1 MGRNEFS
8 ATGAGGADRSR
19 RGGTLAV
26 AVAALLLGGCFGGA
40 AVPDQLLPL
49 TPAEARPAA
58 TPQSAAPGQAITV
71 VEPTVPQ
78 ALRTTRVPVYV
89 SETAIQYL
97 EDAVWVENP
106 GALFGRLV
114 GETISART
122 GRVVLDPSQFTH
134 DPGVQ
139 LTGQLQRLGLDP
151 IAMEAVIVYDATIAR
166 GAAGVSTNRFEA
178 RVGVAEATP
187 EAVAPAL
194 NQAANQVAEQV
205 AAWVGQ

>member
-1 MGRNEFS
+1 MRLKLPFALAGLLALS
-8 ATGAGGADRSR
+8 A
-19 RGGTLAV
+19 
-26 AVAALLLGGCFGGA
+26 CFGGA
-40 AVPDQLLPL
+40 SVPDQLLTL
-49 TPAEARPAA
+49 TPAETRQA
-58 TPQSAAPGQAITV
+58 AAPRTAGAGEAITV

-97 EDAVWVENP
+97 EDAQWVENP

-114 GETISART
+114 GETIAART

-139 LTGQLQRLGLDP
+139 LTGQLLRLGLDP
-151 IAMEAVIVYDATIAR
+151 NTMEAVLVYDAAMTRGTAGIA
-166 GAAGVSTNRFEA
+166 TNRFEA
-178 RVGVAEATP
+178 RVPVAEDTP
-187 EAVAPAL
+187 AAVAPAL

-205 AAWVGQ
+205 AAWVAR